1 MLNSRGLEAL
11 CAFIEVG
18 SVARAAERLGRTT
31 PQVGRLLG
39 ALERELGFALFD
51 RSSRPLQLTTEGRTF
66 ALQAQAALA
75 GVERLDQVGRQL
87 RAGDRTHVR
96 ILTAPFLA
104 RAIVMDAV
112 KRVADLHPEFT
123 AEIDSRIRLDI
134 EEWIEKESFDLGIAS
149 LPVQNPAFS
158 TEPLIDVEAMCSMPA
173 DHPLARHRHVEFHM
187 LKDHAL
193 VLQHPRSRVRTFIDK
208 LCREQRVPLR
218 VRFEA
223 PNGLIAAQMVALGLG
238 CGISDPLIAATA
250 GEPNLLLRPFRPTLT
265 ISYAFL
271 FPAWAPQSYLTR
283 LLADEIK
290 AIAQDRTKAIRR
302 TGVLKRD

>member
-11 CAFIEVG
+11 RAFIETG

-39 ALERELGFALFD
+39 ALEREIGFALLD
-51 RSSRPLQLTTEGRTF
+51 RSSRPLQLTSEGRTF

-75 GVERLDQVGRQL
+75 GVERLSLVGRQL
-87 RAGDRTHVR
+87 RAVDRTHVR

-112 KRVADLHPEFT
+112 KSVADQHSEFT

-149 LPVQNPAFS
+149 LPVHNPTFR
-158 TEPLIDVEAMCSMPA
+158 TEPLINVEAMCSMPA
-173 DHPLARHRHVEFHM
+173 DHPLARHRHVEFSM
-187 LKDHAL
+187 LQYHAL
-193 VLQHPRSRVRTFIDK
+193 VLQHPRSRVRTFIEK
-208 LCREQRVPLR
+208 LSREQRVPLK

-250 GEPNLLLRPFRPTLT
+250 GESNLILRPFRPTLT
-265 ISYAFL
+265 INYAFL
-271 FPAWAPQSYLTR
+271 FPAWASQSALTR

-290 AIAQDRTKAIRR
+290 AVARERWKTIRR
-302 TGVLKRD
+302 GSRT